1 MLVMLLLKGLLA
13 AIIVGFVT
21 ASIQSWVDRF
31 FLVILLVT
39 LIGLPIQEAITINLI
54 VVSLSALMLALRQSE
69 ILRSVREEWPVVAL
83 PAIVGAIAGRVSGLW
98 LPPQVLTILLGIY
111 AILAGL
117 RLAFIRP
124 IPAKEN
130 SMHSVWI
137 APSTFMAGAVDRPA
151 FCRRQGLPG
160 AAAQYGLGTPSE
172 KGIRAGCTRCERRCT
187 GCPGGADWP
196 GSILAARPGSPGALP
211 VRFDRWCGADRPA
224 FLELETDPMGELD
237 RRAHS
242 GIGGRPLR
250 GRNSRL
256 KESQIL

>member
-54 VVSLSALMLALRQSE
+54 VVSLSALMMALRQSE

-98 LPPQVLTILLGIY
+98 LPPQVLTILLGLY

-137 APSTFMAGAVDRPA
+137 APATFIAGLLTGLLSAGAKVFQVPLLNMALGHHPKKAYALAALGVSAGAPA
-151 FCRRQGLPG
+151 ALAVQI
-160 AAAQYGLGTPSE
+160 GLGQFLQPDQVLLALYLFALIVGVALIVQRFWSVKLTQWVSWIVAPILVLV
-172 KGIRAGCTRCERRCT
+172 GVRFLVA
-187 GCPGGADWP
+187 
-196 GSILAARPGSPGALP
+196 ILA
-211 VRFDRWCGADRPA
+211 
-224 FLELETDPMGELD
+224 
-237 RRAHS
+237 
-242 GIGGRPLR
+242 
-250 GRNSRL
+250 
-256 KESQIL
+256 